1 MLYYIL
7 STKEMQNI
15 FLIVVV
21 MLCFVILSAVFIS
34 KLAIDPLQ
42 EHITNLQNLSKETL
56 HELNLPISTIK
67 TNTQMIKKNLNDE
80 KIIKRVNRIESA
92 CDMLELRYNELDYM
106 IKTQT
111 KQDIKQSIDLKKLL
125 EQRVTFLNSV
135 YPHIEF
141 HLELDNTLIYND
153 KIGLSKV
160 IDNIIDNGVKYSPN
174 SNMINIQLK
183 NYSLQI
189 QDFGCGMDEVEL
201 LQIFDNY
208 YQSNKN
214 MQGFG
219 IGLGMVKRFCDTNN
233 IQLNF
238 KSKKDFGTTVILKF
252 KEN

>member
-1 MLYYIL
+1 
-7 STKEMQNI
+7 MQNI

-111 KQDIKQSIDLKKLL
+111 KQDIKESIDLKKLL
-125 EQRVTFLNSV
+125 DERVTFLNSV

-141 HLELDNTLIYND
+141 HLELDNTLIYSD